1 MASLLQLGP
10 QLEDLGILLWSCV
23 AWVSTLGG
31 GSNGRVVVVV
41 VLGVELQL
49 VGGSGSNLV
58 QNLGEKRSLRGS
70 KELVGN
76 CVLRGLKGSYRGA
89 RTSML
94 TKWVQFA
101 AVKRPSRTLPLIIIR
116 PAP

>member
-1 MASLLQLGP
+1 
-10 QLEDLGILLWSCV
+10 
-23 AWVSTLGG
+23 LGG

-49 VGGSGSNLV
+49 VGGSGSHLI

>member
-49 VGGSGSNLV
+49 VGGSGSHLV
-58 QNLGEKRSLRGS
+58 RNLGEKRSLRGS

-76 CVLRGLKGSYRGA
+76 CVLRGLREVIEERG
-89 RTSML
+89 
-94 TKWVQFA
+94 
-101 AVKRPSRTLPLIIIR
+101 RPC
-116 PAP
+116 